1 MKKETLQQ
9 IFKRTVTKN
18 LLDVIFVK
26 PHEVAMMFGQN
37 TQPFKSPTPV
47 TPEQQLLKV
56 KDSFNIKVQSVSL
69 PTEHKLF
76 AIKSEVEVLDW
87 LQNKVKSV
95 HTANYILRLKY
106 EQGQIIKL
114 KYIDLLSRNE

>member
-1 MKKETLQQ
+1 MKKET
-9 IFKRTVTKN
+9 FTVSDN
-18 LLDVIFVK
+18 LINVIFVK
-26 PHEVAMMFGQN
+26 PDEVALMFGQN

-47 TPEQQLLKV
+47 TPEKELLNHQ
-56 KDSFNIKVQSVSL
+56 SSLGIKVQSVLL
-69 PTEHKLF
+69 PKEHQLF

-106 EQGQIIKL
+106 EEGQIIKL
-114 KYIDLLSRNE
+114 KYADLLSRNE

>member
-26 PHEVAMMFGQN
+26 PPED
-37 TQPFKSPTPV
+37 TV
-47 TPEQQLLKV
+47 TPEDKLLNIMNV
-56 KDSFNIKVQSVSL
+56 GHSIKVQSVVL
-69 PTEHKLF
+69 PKEHQLYS
-76 AIKSEVEVLDW
+76 IKSEVEVLDW
-87 LQNKVKSV
+87 LHNKIKSV

-106 EQGQIIKL
+106 EEGLIIKL
-114 KYIDLLSRNE
+114 KYADLISR

>member
-1 MKKETLQQ
+1 MKKETAQQ
-9 IFKRTVTKN
+9 IFNRKVNDN
-18 LLDVIFVK
+18 LMDVIFVK
-26 PHEVAMMFGQN
+26 PQEVAI
-37 TQPFKSPTPV
+37 TPKK
-47 TPEQQLLKV
+47 QLLNHQ
-56 KDSFNIKVQSVSL
+56 SSLGIKVQSVSL
-69 PTEHKLF
+69 PKEHQLF

-114 KYIDLLSRNE
+114 KYAELLSRN